1 VEIEE
6 ASSARNTHEV
16 YGATMP
22 VPKAKSGKP
31 SKLPTLE
38 SPGPDRR
45 LRILLV
51 DDSSLA
57 LAVHQHVL
65 ESAGFTVKSTT
76 EVEGLEAVIDEW
88 KPHLLLLDLKMP
100 IVAGD
105 DVCRRLK
112 AKFRATLPIVLFSD
126 QPQALLAQSAADGG
140 ADAYLSKT
148 PEHGELVAFV
158 KNILALTLSPEDLP
172 EEPS

>member
-1 VEIEE
+1 
-6 ASSARNTHEV
+6 
-16 YGATMP
+16 
-22 VPKAKSGKP
+22 
-31 SKLPTLE
+31 LPTLE

-76 EVEGLEAVIDEW
+76 EVEGLEAVIEEW
-88 KPHLLLLDLKMP
+88 QPHLLLLDLKMP

-158 KNILALTLSPEDLP
+158 KSILALTLSPEDLP